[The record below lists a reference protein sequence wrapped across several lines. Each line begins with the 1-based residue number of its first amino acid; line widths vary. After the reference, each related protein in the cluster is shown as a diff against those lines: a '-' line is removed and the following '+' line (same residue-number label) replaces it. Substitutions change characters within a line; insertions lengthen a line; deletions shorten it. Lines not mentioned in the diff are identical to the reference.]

1 MTCVIVETALD
12 VDRHRSCQA
21 RVRARTLSGGGMR
34 LTQEQVQENRRKILE
49 TAGRL
54 FRERG
59 FDGVGVAELM
69 AAAGFTHGGF
79 YNHFPSK
86 EALTAEVSSEAL
98 ALSRESLA
106 RTLEEGGKPALRRYL
121 GDYLSARHRDHPEE
135 GCALAALSTDAGR
148 QGPEVQGRF
157 ARGLRE
163 VLSLVTGVLGGE
175 GRRKSGAARQEA
187 VRTYSEIVGAM
198 VLSRA
203 VAAADPALS
212 QEILETSRKALS

>member
-1 MTCVIVETALD
+1 MSPVIEVVKRDQGFARRVEA
-12 VDRHRSCQA
+12 
-21 RVRARTLSGGGMR
+21 GMR
-34 LTQEQVQENRRKILE
+34 LRQEQVQENRRRIIE

-86 EALTAEVSSEAL
+86 EALAAEVSGDSL
-98 ALSRESLA
+98 ARSNESLA
-106 RTLEEGGKPALRRYL
+106 AALEEGGKPAFRRYL
-121 GDYLSARHRDHPEE
+121 GSYLSAKHRDDPAA
-135 GCALAALSTDAGR
+135 GCTLAALSSDAGR
-148 QGPEVQGRF
+148 QKPEVQTCF

-163 VLSLVTGVLGGE
+163 VLSLLIGVLGARG
-175 GRRKSGAARQEA
+175 GRGKSGVARQEA

-212 QEILETSRKALS
+212 QEILDASRKALS